1 MGEEE
6 EKEEEENEFILNEK
20 ELEVFYEVLF
30 KRIMDIVKKPEVD
43 ADPFGRMITILSQ
56 LSGIFSFK
64 SMISLI
70 PELVANAMKYGMMV
84 EKAYEAEE
92 VEMSENDEQG
102 MGAEEIDQVKRQA
115 IMQKDLD
122 KLNLY
127 L

>member
-1 MGEEE
+1 MEEE
-6 EKEEEENEFILNEK
+6 IDGDEEDEFKLNSK

-30 KRIMDIVKKPEVD
+30 KRIMDIIKKPEVNI
-43 ADPFGRMITILSQ
+43 DPFGRMITILSQ

-84 EKAYEAEE
+84 EKAYEADEE
-92 VEMSENDEQG
+92 EILDDDAQG
-102 MGAEEIDQVKRQA
+102 MGTVEIDQQKRQA

-122 KLNLY
+122 KLNMY

>member
-1 MGEEE
+1 MEEE
-6 EKEEEENEFILNEK
+6 EEVENEFVLNEK

-30 KRIMDIVKKPEVD
+30 KRIMDIVKKPEVEI
-43 ADPFGRMITILSQ
+43 DPFGRVIMILSQ

-70 PELVANAMKYGMMV
+70 PELVANAMKYGMSV

-92 VEMSENDEQG
+92 IEMSESDTQG
-102 MGAEEIDQVKRQA
+102 MGTEEIDQEKKQA

>member
-1 MGEEE
+1 MEEE
-6 EKEEEENEFILNEK
+6 IEEENEFVLNAK

-30 KRIMDIVKKPEVD
+30 KRIMDIVKKPE
-43 ADPFGRMITILSQ
+43 ANIDPFGRVIAILSR

-70 PELVANAMKYGMMV
+70 PELVANSMKYGMMV

-92 VEMSENDEQG
+92 VEISDIDAQG
-102 MGAEEIDQVKRQA
+102 MGTEEINQEKRQA
-115 IMQKDLD
+115 VMQKDLD
-122 KLNLY
+122 KLNMY

>member
-1 MGEEE
+1 MEEE
-6 EKEEEENEFILNEK
+6 TEEEENEFILNEK

-70 PELVANAMKYGMMV
+70 PELVANAMKYGMNV

-92 VEMSENDEQG
+92 VEMSENDAQG
-102 MGAEEIDQVKRQA
+102 MGAEEVDQVKRQA

>member
-1 MGEEE
+1 MEEE
-6 EKEEEENEFILNEK
+6 ETEEENEFVLNEK

-30 KRIMDIVKKPEVD
+30 KRIMDIVKKPEVEI
-43 ADPFGRMITILSQ
+43 DPFGRVIMILSQ

-70 PELVANAMKYGMMV
+70 PELVANAMKYGMSV

-92 VEMSENDEQG
+92 IEMSESDTQG
-102 MGAEEIDQVKRQA
+102 MGTEEIDQEKKQA

>member
-1 MGEEE
+1 MEEE
-6 EKEEEENEFILNEK
+6 ETEEENEFILNEK

-43 ADPFGRMITILSQ
+43 SDPFGRMITILSQ

-102 MGAEEIDQVKRQA
+102 MGAEEIDQEKRQA

>member
-1 MGEEE
+1 MEEE
-6 EKEEEENEFILNEK
+6 ETEGENEFILNAK

-43 ADPFGRMITILSQ
+43 SDPFGRMITILSQ

-84 EKAYEAEE
+84 EKAYEVEE
-92 VEMSENDEQG
+92 VEISDNDAQG
-102 MGAEEIDQVKRQA
+102 MRAEEIDQEKRQA
-115 IMQKDLD
+115 VMQKDLD

>member
-1 MGEEE
+1 
-6 EKEEEENEFILNEK
+6 
-20 ELEVFYEVLF
+20 
-30 KRIMDIVKKPEVD
+30 MDIVKKPEVD
-43 ADPFGRMITILSQ
+43 DDPFGRMIKILSH

-92 VEMSENDEQG
+92 AEISEDDSQG
-102 MGAEEIDQVKRQA
+102 MEAEKIDQEKRQA
-115 IMQKDLD
+115 IMQKNLD

>member
-6 EKEEEENEFILNEK
+6 TEEENDFILNEK

-43 ADPFGRMITILSQ
+43 SDPFGRMITILSQ

-84 EKAYEAEE
+84 EKAYEDEE
-92 VEMSENDEQG
+92 VELSDIDTQG
-102 MGAEEIDQVKRQA
+102 MGSEEIDQEKRQA
-115 IMQKDLD
+115 VMQKDLD

>member
-1 MGEEE
+1 MEEE
-6 EKEEEENEFILNEK
+6 EEVENEFVLNEK

-30 KRIMDIVKKPEVD
+30 KRIMDIVKKPEVEI
-43 ADPFGRMITILSQ
+43 DPFGRMIMILSQ

-70 PELVANAMKYGMMV
+70 PELVANAMKYGMSV

-92 VEMSENDEQG
+92 IEMSESDTQG
-102 MGAEEIDQVKRQA
+102 MGTEEIDQEKKQA

>member
-1 MGEEE
+1 MEEE
-6 EKEEEENEFILNEK
+6 ETEGENEFVLNAK

-43 ADPFGRMITILSQ
+43 SDPFGRMITILSQ

-64 SMISLI
+64 SMVSLI

-84 EKAYEAEE
+84 EKAYEEEE
-92 VEMSENDEQG
+92 VEISDIDAQG
-102 MGAEEIDQVKRQA
+102 MKAEEIDQEKRQA
-115 IMQKDLD
+115 VMQKDLD

>member
-1 MGEEE
+1 MEEE
-6 EKEEEENEFILNEK
+6 IDGDEEDEFKLNSK

-30 KRIMDIVKKPEVD
+30 KRIMDIIKKPEVNI
-43 ADPFGRMITILSQ
+43 DPFGRMITILSQ

-84 EKAYEAEE
+84 EKAYEADEE
-92 VEMSENDEQG
+92 EILDDDAQG
-102 MGAEEIDQVKRQA
+102 MGTVEIDQQKRQA

-122 KLNLY
+122 KLNIY

>member
-6 EKEEEENEFILNEK
+6 GEEENDFILNAK

-30 KRIMDIVKKPEVD
+30 KRIMEIVKKPEIEV
-43 ADPFGRMITILSQ
+43 DPFGRMITILSQ

-64 SMISLI
+64 SMISII
-70 PELVANAMKYGMMV
+70 PELVANAMKYGMSV
-84 EKAYEAEE
+84 EKAYEEEE
-92 VEMSENDEQG
+92 VEISDSDAQG
-102 MGAEEIDQVKRQA
+102 KGVEEKEERRQA

>member
-1 MGEEE
+1 MGEE
-6 EKEEEENEFILNEK
+6 EKEEEENEFTLNEK

-30 KRIMDIVKKPEVD
+30 KRIMDIVKKPEMD

-92 VEMSENDEQG
+92 VEASEDDAQG